1 MKRVITPLILISVL
15 IDPVALQASEPE
27 NAAKAFSS
35 DSSSVSTLAGTIIG
49 GALTAHPAGTMVGGI
64 IGFFAGDGN
73 KKGEDNALTTKSA
86 SAKQSFDSTLPDKTR
101 LGNPSICQS
110 YATVTST
117 ETQEANASTT
127 AFINFG
133 TVFASQEMPQEENT
147 GETPIQLAMRAQL
160 QQRLCYYM
168 MN

>member
-1 MKRVITPLILISVL
+1 MKRVITYLVL
-15 IDPVALQASEPE
+15 IPVLTGPVTLLASE

-49 GALTAHPAGTMVGGI
+49 GALTAHPVGTMVGGI
-64 IGFFAGDGN
+64 VGFFAGEGS
-73 KKGEDNALTTKSA
+73 KKGEDNVPTTKPA
-86 SAKQSFDSTLPDKTR
+86 SARQSSDSALPGKTKMA
-101 LGNPSICQS
+101 NPNICQS

-117 ETQEANASTT
+117 ETQEVTSST
-127 AFINFG
+127 AFTNFG
-133 TVFASQEMPQEENT
+133 AVFASQDTSQEENI
-147 GETPIQLAMRAQL
+147 ENNQIQLAMSAQL